1 MEQLLTYFTFGM
13 EIGAAQL
20 IAMAIAAGLGVLG
33 PGIGIGL
40 IGGKA
45 MEAIGRNPEASG
57 KIVSNM
63 ILAIVFAE
71 ALGILALVVSF
82 IIRCVA
88 SGRAPAWN
96 SSRALGSMQVL
107 RSARNMV
114 QADWQCPVIRNGS
127 PDFR

>member
-1 MEQLLTYFTFGM
+1 MDH
-13 EIGAAQL
+13 ASAQL

-33 PGIGIGL
+33 PAIGIGM
-40 IGGKA
+40 IGRGA

-82 IIRCVA
+82 IIRFVA
-88 SGRAPAWN
+88 A
-96 SSRALGSMQVL
+96 
-107 RSARNMV
+107 
-114 QADWQCPVIRNGS
+114 
-127 PDFR
+127 

>member
-1 MEQLLTYFTFGM
+1 MET
-13 EIGAAQL
+13 ASAQL

-33 PGIGIGL
+33 PGIGIGI

-45 MEAIGRNPEASG
+45 MEAIGRNPEASS

-82 IIRCVA
+82 IIRFVA
-88 SGRAPAWN
+88 
-96 SSRALGSMQVL
+96 V
-107 RSARNMV
+107 
-114 QADWQCPVIRNGS
+114 
-127 PDFR
+127 